1 MHEKKRKQFAL
12 AFWLI
17 YAFESFYFSFIF
29 FSYFL
34 CQGQFNF
41 AEVLIKPLDN
51 ASNMVSLRFKD
62 ELKDL
67 LTDTGPRVIS
77 DDNLP
82 RLVRQLVV
90 HINVSQCH
98 ALLSV
103 QIFSGKKSNK
113 IFDDL
118 VKLKFSDEIHY
129 EIYN

>member
-1 MHEKKRKQFAL
+1 MNRFIL
-12 AFWLI
+12 V
-17 YAFESFYFSFIF
+17 FIF

>member
-1 MHEKKRKQFAL
+1 M
-12 AFWLI
+12 
-17 YAFESFYFSFIF
+17 
-29 FSYFL
+29 
-34 CQGQFNF
+34 
-41 AEVLIKPLDN
+41 LIKPLDN

-103 QIFSGKKSNK
+103 QIFFPKKSNK

-118 VKLKFSDEIHY
+118 VNSNLATKYIMRFTTRPIVYILSDVLTPRLKYRLRQPFAIRKFLKNNLY
-129 EIYN
+129 

>member
-1 MHEKKRKQFAL
+1 MNRFIL
-12 AFWLI
+12 V
-17 YAFESFYFSFIF
+17 FIF
-29 FSYFL
+29 FSNFL

-118 VKLKFSDEIHY
+118 VKLKFSDEILY

>member
-1 MHEKKRKQFAL
+1 MNRFIL
-12 AFWLI
+12 V
-17 YAFESFYFSFIF
+17 FIF
-29 FSYFL
+29 FSNFL

-103 QIFSGKKSNK
+103 QIFSGKNQIKY
-113 IFDDL
+113 L
-118 VKLKFSDEIHY
+118 MT
-129 EIYN
+129 

>member
-1 MHEKKRKQFAL
+1 M
-12 AFWLI
+12 
-17 YAFESFYFSFIF
+17 
-29 FSYFL
+29 
-34 CQGQFNF
+34 
-41 AEVLIKPLDN
+41 LIKPLDN

-103 QIFSGKKSNK
+103 LFFFSEKKSNK
-113 IFDDL
+113 IFFDD
-118 VKLKFSDEIHY
+118 
-129 EIYN
+129 